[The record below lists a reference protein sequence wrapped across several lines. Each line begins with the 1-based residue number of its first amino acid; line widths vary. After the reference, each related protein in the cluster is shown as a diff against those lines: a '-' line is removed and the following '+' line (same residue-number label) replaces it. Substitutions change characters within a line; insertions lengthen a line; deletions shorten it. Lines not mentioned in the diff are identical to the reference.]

1 MAWFSRGGVIGSEQF
16 VTELL
21 GDYRKQTKKRSCLEP
36 HSFAEVEGGAFK
48 GLYAMRRR
56 S

>member
-21 GDYRKQTKKRSCLEP
+21 GDYRKRTKKRSCLEP
-36 HSFAEVEGGAFK
+36 RPFAEVEGDSFK